1 MITITYPSSTELGK
15 EYSITPVPT
24 AETDA
29 ILIKPVGVDSASVA
43 DIGGNTQGTLFI
55 DFTIGSLDK
64 VIIRTY
70 GSYKNNPGADD
81 WHQEVIEKDDATTLG
96 LVTLGVQYIELS
108 ADAKIAYHFPIG
120 AFKSFK
126 ITIEGSGTATNSVL
140 VLNCS
145 LKVN

>member
-1 MITITYPSSTELGK
+1 MMIVTYPSSTELGK

-29 ILIKPVGVDSASVA
+29 ILIKPVGVDSASAA

-55 DFTIGSLDK
+55 NFTKGSLDK
-64 VIIRTY
+64 ITIRTY
-70 GSYKNNPGADD
+70 GSYKNNPSAGD
-81 WHQEVIEKDDATTLG
+81 WHQEVIEKDDTTTLG
-96 LVTLGVQYIELS
+96 LVTLGVQYIEIS
-108 ADAKIAYHFPIG
+108 ATAKIAYHFPVG
-120 AFKSFK
+120 AFRSYK
-126 ITIEGSGTATNSVL
+126 ITIQGTGTATGSVL